1 MFEKWLGSFALWKIA
16 KFENVSQR
24 HWMEESARR
33 ECQKTA
39 GCERGANT
47 QRVGV
52 ANFVLRDHAANLL
65 YGKLAAIE
73 NRFRFISIRGLL
85 TSLHRACQKKV
96 ATLIGESW

>member
-1 MFEKWLGSFALWKIA
+1 
-16 KFENVSQR
+16 
-24 HWMEESARR
+24 MEESTRRERQKTARR
-33 ECQKTA
+33 EGRT
-39 GCERGANT
+39 NT
-47 QRVGV
+47 QGVGV

-85 TSLHRACQKKV
+85 TLLHRACQKKV